1 MFSRMSAAV
10 ALSFALHVLLIY
22 GFSLPIDTAPVARV
36 AVIHARLDPA
46 QASAAPPR
54 PKRRQFQAAPESA
67 QLKLVT
73 LSPAPPADLEPAP
86 EPVPLLPATIA
97 DDTQPALANSAAT
110 AALNIP
116 DPVQYPAKDLDIY
129 PQALRPITP
138 VYPRAAREAQ
148 LAGFVTLMVSIDETG
163 RVVGTSVTDAA
174 PDGVFEQVAQQA
186 LAVAAFYPA
195 QKEGRTVRSRILIKV
210 EFDPA
215 LADATQ

>member
-1 MFSRMSAAV
+1 MSAAV
-10 ALSFALHVLLIY
+10 ALSLALHVFLIY
-22 GFSLPIDTAPVARV
+22 GFSLPVDSATVARV
-36 AVIHARLDPA
+36 AVIHARLDSTR
-46 QASAAPPR
+46 ASANPPR
-54 PKRRQFQAAPESA
+54 AKRREFTAAPESTPFNPM
-67 QLKLVT
+67 T
-73 LSPAPPADLEPAP
+73 LAPPVPQAEP
-86 EPVPLLPATIA
+86 EPETAPQFASSGDDSQPVP
-97 DDTQPALANSAAT
+97 ANSDST
-110 AALNIP
+110 AGLNIP

-129 PQALRPITP
+129 PQPLRPITP

-195 QKEGRTVRSRILIKV
+195 QKEGRTVRSRILVKV

-215 LADATQ
+215 LAGATQ